1 MVGVGLGISFVGYTL
16 IYYGL
21 TQVRGGNWGLFD
33 LVFPSR
39 WTTQTANTPMDN
51 GSTLSGGVVAP
62 TKAQSTIDG
71 VTHKGDAIITHI
83 AGKGGK
89 ILSVPFVQV
98 VP

>member
-1 MVGVGLGISFVGYTL
+1 MIGVGLGISFVGYTL

-39 WTTQTANTPMDN
+39 WTPQTANTPMDN
-51 GSTLSGGVVAP
+51 GSTLSGGVVSP
-62 TKAQSTIDG
+62 TKAQ
-71 VTHKGDAIITHI
+71 AIITHI

-89 ILSVPFVQV
+89 IISVPFVQV